1 MEVISP
7 DYQGD
12 IRCLE
17 HKEYRSACL
26 KSRGSS
32 RYLQAIVAKFNE
44 RYSNHVGAGP
54 LRFKHSRN
62 EE

>member
-17 HKEYRSACL
+17 HKKYRSACL

-54 LRFKHSRN
+54 
-62 EE
+62 